1 MGPHVGAGGMER
13 RQMGAGRWG
22 RGVPEQRPVDGLQSS
37 NGRRPS
43 SGEGDRRLLGG
54 EEVMRQVRG
63 LGVHISEAV
72 LCSSER
78 RSGQHRG

>member
-1 MGPHVGAGGMER
+1 MGKEEVWPHVGAGGIER
-13 RQMGAGRWG
+13 RQMQAGRWG
-22 RGVPEQRPVDGLQSS
+22 RGVPEQRPVDRLQSS

-54 EEVMRQVRG
+54 EEVMRQVRD

-72 LCSSER
+72 L
-78 RSGQHRG
+78 